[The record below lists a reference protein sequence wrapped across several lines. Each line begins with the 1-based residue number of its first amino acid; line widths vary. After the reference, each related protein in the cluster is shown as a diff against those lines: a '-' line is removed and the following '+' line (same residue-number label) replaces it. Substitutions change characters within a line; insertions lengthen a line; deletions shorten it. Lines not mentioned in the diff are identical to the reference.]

1 MMQIFKLATY
11 SVALLTPWFLGVQDR
26 AVAQSHSSYKDL
38 GTLTP
43 NIEPPSTDV
52 LLGATPVTLGS
63 PSPKLQ
69 ANPQP
74 VSRFSSVSHSAT
86 PSLGVSIVDATKFG
100 GVPQN
105 TTEISTTPAGF
116 TSTRRYLPTQGLV
129 SSSPLVTNSINSSTK
144 VTQTYKPYQQISRT
158 PVSQSSNFSQT
169 PKPSPTSPSTPNQI
183 PNLQNQQPANA
194 VNPPPRRTRS
204 ASPGLTISNPS
215 GYGADNFRGFAGF
228 SYQSRTRFSNN
239 SGGLIGGG
247 RDGTAG
253 FGFGLGDARDSVGL
267 QLSYTLAS
275 FGGSRPFGS
284 GGINAKLHT
293 RFDEQ
298 LLGVAIGGDGIVN
311 FGRLPDDSPT
321 EFNDFENTYY
331 LSATKVLRLRP
342 NAPDPL
348 SRVAITAGVGT
359 GRFRSEERLLNE
371 EGGIGF
377 FGSLA
382 LRIVP
387 SINVITEWTGQDL
400 AMGASIVPLRGLPLV
415 ITPAFRDIVGAGD
428 GPRFV
433 MTFGGA
439 IGDVL
444 SLADLIF

>member
-11 SVALLTPWFLGVQDR
+11 GVALLTPWFLGVQNP
-26 AVAQSHSSYKDL
+26 AVAEPHSSYKDL
-38 GTLTP
+38 GTFTP

-52 LLGATPVTLGS
+52 LLGVTPVALDSSSPRLQGS
-63 PSPKLQ
+63 
-69 ANPQP
+69 PQP
-74 VSRFSSVSHSAT
+74 VSSFSRVSNSAT
-86 PSLGVSIVDATKFG
+86 PSLGVGIVDATKFG

-105 TTEISTTPAGF
+105 TTETSRARF
-116 TSTRRYLPTQGLV
+116 TASRSYFPTQGSV

-144 VTQTYKPYQQISRT
+144 VNQTYKPYQQISRT
-158 PVSQSSNFSQT
+158 PVSQSSNLSQT

-239 SGGLIGGG
+239 SGGLLGGG

-267 QLSYTLAS
+267 QVSYTVAS
-275 FGGSRPFGS
+275 FGGSRPLGS

-311 FGRLPDDSPT
+311 FGELPDDSPT

-331 LSATKVLRLRP
+331 LSATKILRLRP

-359 GRFRSEERLLNE
+359 GRFRSEERILNE

-377 FGSLA
+377 FGSVA

-400 AMGASIVPLRGLPLV
+400 AMGASIAPFRGLPLV

-433 MTFGGA
+433 MGFGGA

-444 SLADLIF
+444 SIADLIF